1 MAILFGSHVTEEAY
15 QAFNRLV
22 DLTAKINLTRKDK
35 GPVSFGDAKNAHL
48 EDSTFP
54 DPNSLARIAS
64 FSEFS
69 EASKA
74 AFKVWQRSLP
84 DEEEEPE
91 EAAPEA
97 KPEAEPEVEP
107 EAEPEVEPEA
117 ETEVESKEE
126 PEVESE
132 IKTEVKS
139 DVEPEEEEEEEL
151 PPPPFDPET
160 DAPDPFDGDPVISV
174 APNEEV
180 TDSNENTEEESTEPS
195 DPTEVKPP
203 IMNEGNGEFIKLY
216 SSASLSSSPLLPQ
229 YTLVNYLFMRRACI
243 VDPRFKKERSFYA
256 EDTGFHAS
264 VSRAEESSTTEEVF
278 LIDSEGGEI
287 PNAILVEWTGYKT
300 ELELTGIVGNQL
312 IRMPFPGRSNGRFYL
327 VSEEFARA
335 ARETGRPT
343 DDLFF
348 VSDGDYIEG
357 DKSNEVIIKKLR
369 KL

>member
-1 MAILFGSHVTEEAY
+1 MAILFGSHVTEESY

-22 DLTAKINLTRKDK
+22 DLTAKINLTKKDK
-35 GPVSFGDAKNAHL
+35 CPVSFEDAKRAHL

-84 DEEEEPE
+84 DEEEPE
-91 EAAPEA
+91 ETTPEA
-97 KPEAEPEVEP
+97 KPEAEPEVES
-107 EAEPEVEPEA
+107 ETKSEVEP
-117 ETEVESKEE
+117 
-126 PEVESE
+126 
-132 IKTEVKS
+132 
-139 DVEPEEEEEEEL
+139 DVEPKGEEEEEL
-151 PPPPFDPET
+151 PPPPFNPET
-160 DAPDPFDGDPVISV
+160 DAPDPFDGDPVILV

-180 TDSNENTEEESTEPS
+180 ADSNENAEEESIEPA

-216 SSASLSSSPLLPQ
+216 SSASLSSNPLLPQ

-243 VDPRFKKERSFYA
+243 IDPRFEDGKRSFYS
-256 EDTGFHAS
+256 EETGFHAA
-264 VSRAEESSTTEEVF
+264 VSRSDKPVTTEEIF

-287 PNAILVEWTGYKT
+287 PNAILVEQTGYRT
-300 ELELTGIVGNQL
+300 ELELIGFTNGKL
-312 IRMPFPGRSNGRFYL
+312 INMPFPGRSNGKFYL

-335 ARETGRPT
+335 ARETGRTT

-348 VSDGDYIEG
+348 VSDGDYIDG
-357 DKSNEVIIKKLR
+357 DRTNEVIIRKLR